1 MRAEDGGM
9 RFVVL
14 LIAGTLLQ
22 AGCSRSAHQQDFA
35 SAEEAAQA
43 LASAARSADSSTL
56 LSVLGAEAKPLV
68 DSGDAVQDK
77 NARERFVT
85 EYEAKHSLDA
95 TQPDVV
101 TISVGADQWP
111 FPIPLVERN
120 GRWRFDTAAGA
131 EEIVNRRVGAN
142 ELATIQSCL
151 AFVDAQREYY
161 SRNPQGGPLLQFAQ
175 KLVSTQ
181 GQKDGLYWPA
191 TSNDMPSPLGE
202 SFAQA
207 RAEGYFTD
215 GPSKDEPYHGY
226 LYKLLTAQGA
236 SAEGGAYGYLVG
248 DKMLG
253 GFALLA
259 FPADY
264 AKNGVMTFIVNHSGV
279 VYSKDLGT
287 DTAKIAQA
295 IETFDPDQSW
305 KREASID

>member
-1 MRAEDGGM
+1 M
-9 RFVVL
+9 RF
-14 LIAGTLLQ
+14 IAAVMIASTLLA
-22 AGCSRSAHQQDFA
+22 AGCSRSARQQDFA

-43 LASAARSADSSTL
+43 LVAAARAEDASAL
-56 LSVLGAEAKPLV
+56 LSVLGSDAKPLV

-85 EYEAKHSLDA
+85 EYETKHAFDA
-95 TQPDVV
+95 NQPDFV
-101 TISVGADQWP
+101 TINVGTDEWP
-111 FPIPLVERN
+111 FPIPLVERG

-131 EEIVNRRVGAN
+131 EEIVNRRIGAN

-161 SRNPQGGPLLQFAQ
+161 SSNPQGGPLLQFAQ
-175 KLVSTQ
+175 KLVSTE

-191 TSNDMPSPLGE
+191 AASEPQSPLGE
-202 SFAQA
+202 SFARA

-215 GPSKDEPYHGY
+215 KPAKDEPYHGY
-226 LYKLLTAQGA
+226 VYKLLTAQGPN
-236 SAEGGAYGYLVG
+236 AEGGAYGYVVN

-264 AKNGVMTFIVNHSGV
+264 ARNGVMTFIVNHSGV
-279 VYSKDLGT
+279 VYSKDLGP
-287 DTAKIAQA
+287 DTTKLAHA
-295 IETFDPDQSW
+295 IEVFDPDQTW
-305 KREASID
+305 KREASIE